1 MTANRDPLSSGQQEL
16 LEDQIQ
22 KWKDERMMSLMQH
35 LDDYRVFKFV
45 QYIADT
51 EGHEKFQR
59 DVEQLE
65 RHNWMIHNVRTDPEG
80 RPYVPASDG

>member
-1 MTANRDPLSSGQQEL
+1 MTANRDPLSSGQTESI
-16 LEDQIQ
+16 ERSIQ
-22 KWKDERMMSLMQH
+22 DWKNKRMMSLMQH

-51 EGHEKFQR
+51 EGHEKFQN

-65 RHNWMIHNVRTDPEG
+65 RDTWMIHNVRTDSEG
-80 RPYVPASDG
+80 RPYVPEGDR